1 MCFLPFSLS
10 FSTLLFTYQYPDS
23 SLTCYEQLRGTV
35 TDVGEGFSRGPGAP
49 LGMCNL
55 GRGPGGIQVMKE
67 MGKQDGGLGRD
78 PSRARDFTRSH
89 LLARPLWGV
98 PCRCVGLLC
107 TVPGP
112 MEFADAMRHLEVSEL
127 LPHLHSFEPESSTHR
142 PAGWGRR
149 CSQLHAPTA
158 CSPRYGLKPS
168 AALGGSISFR
178 ASLRGARRGWDLG
191 LASQQHCVALLA

>member
-1 MCFLPFSLS
+1 
-10 FSTLLFTYQYPDS
+10 
-23 SLTCYEQLRGTV
+23 
-35 TDVGEGFSRGPGAP
+35 
-49 LGMCNL
+49 
-55 GRGPGGIQVMKE
+55 
-67 MGKQDGGLGRD
+67 
-78 PSRARDFTRSH
+78 
-89 LLARPLWGV
+89 
-98 PCRCVGLLC
+98 
-107 TVPGP
+107 

-149 CSQLHAPTA
+149 CSQLRAPTA